1 MNFRTADLCDEFA
14 DEVQVAEPLLQNYG
28 GVETFAGQMTT
39 IDVYEDNSLI
49 REVLETEGRGRVLVV
64 DGGGS
69 LLRAI
74 VDHELAQ
81 TAKENGWAGIVVHGC
96 VRQVVQLSEV
106 ALGIRALNAVPRG
119 GRHTGGGNRDRPVHF
134 AGTTFRAK
142 HYLYADA
149 DGIVV
154 APRNLL
160 EEAADP
166 ERAVISDQ
174 Q

>member
-1 MNFRTADLCDEFA
+1 MNFSTADLCDEFA
-14 DEVQVAEPLLQNYG
+14 DKVQVAEPLLQNYG
-28 GVETFAGQMTT
+28 GVETFAGQIATV
-39 IDVYEDNSLI
+39 DVYEDNRLV

-69 LLRAI
+69 LQRAI
-74 VDHELAQ
+74 LDHSLAQ
-81 TAKENGWAGIVVHGC
+81 MAQENGWTGIVVHGC
-96 VRQVVQLSEV
+96 VRQVIRLSEV

-119 GRHTGGGNRDRPVHF
+119 SRNTGGGNRDGPVHF
-134 AGTTFRAK
+134 AGTTFRAD

-160 EEAADP
+160 EEAESA
-166 ERAVISDQ
+166 ERAVVSDQ
-174 Q
+174 P